1 MTEKLIS
8 VMLLALDGIE
18 ERLKKEELTNQVQAE
33 LSILNQIATNVV
45 MCENILLKDQVR
57 SLSDRSSTN
66 YPGYPSQ
73 SKQN

>member
-8 VMLLALDGIE
+8 VLLLALDGIE

-57 SLSDRSSTN
+57 SLSDRASMN